1 MHKSFDLADCPI
13 TPESHVG
20 FSHLDPPK
28 FVGTPS
34 NTSVGWEGEPLSV
47 ALNAVANPMSITYT
61 WSKDGVPLSNSGV
74 NAERIV
80 ANGSVLNFT
89 RVLRSDAGIYTCEA
103 VNSQGSATVNITVI
117 VYCK

>member
-1 MHKSFDLADCPI
+1 MLLLYP
-13 TPESHVG
+13 
-20 FSHLDPPK
+20 DPPK

-61 WSKDGVPLSNSGV
+61 WSKDGIPLSNTGA

-80 ANGSVLNFT
+80 ATGSVLNFT

-103 VNSQGSATVNITVI
+103 VNSQGSVTVNITVV